1 MTDAMMAAA
10 GHPGL
15 AGGPIYLDYNATTP
29 VDPQVVDAAVP
40 YLATHFGNP
49 SSAHGYAAQPRRAVA
64 GAREAVAALIG
75 AAPGEIVFTAGGSE
89 ADTLAIRGAVLARG
103 APAGAQVITQPT
115 EHPAVLEAC
124 AALARL
130 HGTQVTYLPVGGD
143 GRVDPASLAA
153 AITSRTVLVS
163 VMAAN
168 SETGVLQP
176 VRELAAVAREHGVL
190 FHTDAA
196 QAAGKMGIDVHGLGV
211 DLLTIVGHK
220 MYAPKG
226 IGALYVRAGVPLE
239 PLVYGGGQERGLRA
253 GTENV
258 ALAVALGQAAR
269 LAAAELAAGGPQR
282 LRELRDLLHRRLDE
296 QLPGLV
302 NLNGHPQLR
311 LPGTLNVSI
320 TGVPGGQL
328 LAAAPGVAAATGSAC
343 HAGSTEPSPVLL
355 AMGHGEDRASS
366 ALRLTVG
373 RWTTRKQVQAAATQI
388 AAAARSLLA
397 GKDQNS
403 PQPAT
408 PWPADLPAPGKRL
421 TAVTQ
426 NADPRAWLFSY
437 GTLQNPQVQIAT
449 FGRRLAGHPDALPG
463 YALSAIEITDPGV
476 IAASGRARHPIITA
490 TGDDNDRVDGAVYD
504 VTPAELEAADRYEAG
519 QYRRVWVRLASGTDA
534 WAYING
540 QA

>member
-1 MTDAMMAAA
+1 MTDEKATAAS
-10 GHPGL
+10 HPGL

-29 VDPQVVDAAVP
+29 TDPRAAEAALP
-40 YLATHFGNP
+40 YLTTHFGNP
-49 SSAHGYAAQPRRAVA
+49 SSAHGYAVQPRQAVA
-64 GAREAVAALIG
+64 GGREAVAALIG
-75 AAPGEIVFTAGGSE
+75 AAPGEIVFTGGGSE

-130 HGTQVTYLPVGGD
+130 HGTQVTCLPTGGD
-143 GRVDPASLAA
+143 V
-153 AITSRTVLVS
+153 VS

-176 VRELAAVAREHGVL
+176 VRELAAVARDQGAL

-196 QAAGKMGIDVHGLGV
+196 QAAGKIPIDVHDLGV
-211 DLLTIVGHK
+211 DLLTVVGHK

-258 ALAVALGQAAR
+258 ALAVALGEAAR
-269 LAAAELAAGGPQR
+269 LAATELASGGPQR

-302 NLNGHPQLR
+302 SLNGHPQLR

-320 TGVPGGQL
+320 TGVPSGQL

-343 HAGSTEPSPVLL
+343 HADSTEPSPVLL
-355 AMGHGEDRASS
+355 AMGYGTDRAASG
-366 ALRLTVG
+366 LRLTLG
-373 RWTTRKQVQAAATQI
+373 RWTTREQVETAATQI
-388 AAAARSLLA
+388 AGAARSLLA
-397 GKDQNS
+397 TTK
-403 PQPAT
+403 T
-408 PWPADLPAPGKRL
+408 PP
-421 TAVTQ
+421 
-426 NADPRAWLFSY
+426 
-437 GTLQNPQVQIAT
+437 
-449 FGRRLAGHPDALPG
+449 
-463 YALSAIEITDPGV
+463 
-476 IAASGRARHPIITA
+476 
-490 TGDDNDRVDGAVYD
+490 
-504 VTPAELEAADRYEAG
+504 
-519 QYRRVWVRLASGTDA
+519 
-534 WAYING
+534 
-540 QA
+540 

>member
-1 MTDAMMAAA
+1 M
-10 GHPGL
+10 
-15 AGGPIYLDYNATTP
+15 
-29 VDPQVVDAAVP
+29 
-40 YLATHFGNP
+40 
-49 SSAHGYAAQPRRAVA
+49 
-64 GAREAVAALIG
+64 
-75 AAPGEIVFTAGGSE
+75 FTGGGSE

-130 HGTQVTYLPVGGD
+130 HGTEVTYLPAGGD
-143 GRVDPASLAA
+143 GRVDPASLQA

-176 VRELAAVAREHGVL
+176 VRELAAVARDQGAL

-196 QAAGKMGIDVHGLGV
+196 QAAGKIPIDVHDLGV
-211 DLLTIVGHK
+211 DLLTVVGHK

-258 ALAVALGQAAR
+258 ALAVALGEAAR
-269 LAAAELAAGGPQR
+269 LAATELASGGPQR

-302 NLNGHPQLR
+302 SLNGHPQLR

-320 TGVPGGQL
+320 TGVPSGQL

-343 HAGSTEPSPVLL
+343 
-355 AMGHGEDRASS
+355 
-366 ALRLTVG
+366 
-373 RWTTRKQVQAAATQI
+373 QAH
-388 AAAARSLLA
+388 R
-397 GKDQNS
+397 
-403 PQPAT
+403 
-408 PWPADLPAPGKRL
+408 
-421 TAVTQ
+421 
-426 NADPRAWLFSY
+426 
-437 GTLQNPQVQIAT
+437 
-449 FGRRLAGHPDALPG
+449 DA
-463 YALSAIEITDPGV
+463 E
-476 IAASGRARHPIITA
+476 R
-490 TGDDNDRVDGAVYD
+490 
-504 VTPAELEAADRYEAG
+504 
-519 QYRRVWVRLASGTDA
+519 
-534 WAYING
+534 
-540 QA
+540 

>member
-1 MTDAMMAAA
+1 MDPKTTAA

-29 VDPQVVDAAVP
+29 VDPRVADAALP
-40 YLATHFGNP
+40 YLTRYFGNP
-49 SSAHGYAAQPRRAVA
+49 SSAHGYAAQPRGALE

-75 AAPGEIVFTAGGSE
+75 AAPGEIVFTGGGSE

-130 HGTQVTYLPVGGD
+130 HGAEVTCLPAGED
-143 GRVDPASLAA
+143 GRVAPASLAA
-153 AITSRTVLVS
+153 AITPRTVLVS

-176 VRELAAVAREHGVL
+176 VRELAAVARQHGAL

-196 QAAGKMGIDVHGLGV
+196 QAAGKIPIDVDDLGV
-211 DLLTIVGHK
+211 DLLTIAGHK

-258 ALAVALGQAAR
+258 ALAAALGQAAR
-269 LAAAELAAGGPQR
+269 LAAADLACGGPQR
-282 LRELRDLLHRRLDE
+282 LRELRDLLHRRLEE

-302 NLNGHPQLR
+302 NLNGHPAQR
-311 LPGTLNVSI
+311 LPGTLNISI

-355 AMGHGEDRASS
+355 AMGHGKDRASS
-366 ALRLTVG
+366 ALRLALG
-373 RWTTRKQVQAAATQI
+373 RWTTREQVEAAATQI
-388 AAAARSLLA
+388 AAAARSLLP
-397 GKDQNS
+397 GQDQD
-403 PQPAT
+403 T
-408 PWPADLPAPGKRL
+408 P
-421 TAVTQ
+421 
-426 NADPRAWLFSY
+426 
-437 GTLQNPQVQIAT
+437 
-449 FGRRLAGHPDALPG
+449 
-463 YALSAIEITDPGV
+463 
-476 IAASGRARHPIITA
+476 
-490 TGDDNDRVDGAVYD
+490 
-504 VTPAELEAADRYEAG
+504 
-519 QYRRVWVRLASGTDA
+519 
-534 WAYING
+534 
-540 QA
+540 